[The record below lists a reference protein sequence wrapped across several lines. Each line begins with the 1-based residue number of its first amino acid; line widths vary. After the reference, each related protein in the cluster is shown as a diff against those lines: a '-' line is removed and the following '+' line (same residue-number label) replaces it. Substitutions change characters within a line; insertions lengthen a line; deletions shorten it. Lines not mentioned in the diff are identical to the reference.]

1 MKIIKTILISLLLTS
16 LVHAEEDELDVGNE
30 DINEKTAYHFGI
42 SMAAGYLTETILHQ
56 APELSDAE
64 KIIYATLPILA
75 VGIAK
80 ELNDEGG
87 ERMDMVANI
96 VGAFSGAY
104 LSNYVNNNYFFK
116 VEHEDTKLEQKT
128 KLSMGYRF

>member
-1 MKIIKTILISLLLTS
+1 MKVIKIILFFLLFS
-16 LVHAEEDELDVGNE
+16 SFVQSEDAELDIADE
-30 DINEKTAYHFGI
+30 SIDERTSYHFTI
-42 SMAAGYLTETILHQ
+42 SMLAGYLTETILHQ

-64 KIIYATLPILA
+64 KIIYATLPIIG

-80 ELNDEGG
+80 ELNDDGG
-87 ERMDMVANI
+87 EITDMVANV

-104 LSNYVNNNYFFK
+104 LSNYLNKNYFFK
-116 VEHEDTKLEQKT
+116 VEHKKTDIEQKT

>member
-1 MKIIKTILISLLLTS
+1 MKNIKIILTFLLFTS
-16 LVHAEEDELDVGNE
+16 LVHSEDDELDVANE
-30 DINEKTAYHFGI
+30 DVNEKTAYHFGI

-56 APELSDAE
+56 APALSDAE
-64 KIIYATLPILA
+64 KIIYATLPIIG
-75 VGIAK
+75 VGIVK
-80 ELNDEGG
+80 ELDDDGG

-96 VGAFSGAY
+96 VGAFAGAY

-116 VEHEDTKLEQKT
+116 VEHTESELEQKT

>member
-16 LVHAEEDELDVGNE
+16 LVHSEDEELDVANE
-30 DINEKTAYHFGI
+30 NIDEKTAYHFGI
-42 SMAAGYLTETILHQ
+42 SMAGGYLTETILHQ

-80 ELNDEGG
+80 ELDDDGG
-87 ERMDMVANI
+87 ERMDIVADI

-116 VEHEDTKLEQKT
+116 VEHEETELEEKT
-128 KLSMGYRF
+128 KLSVGYRF

>member
-16 LVHAEEDELDVGNE
+16 LVHSEDEELDVANE
-30 DINEKTAYHFGI
+30 NIDEKTAYHFGI
-42 SMAAGYLTETILHQ
+42 SMAVGYLTETILHQ

-80 ELNDEGG
+80 ELDDDGG
-87 ERMDMVANI
+87 ERLDMVADI

-116 VEHEDTKLEQKT
+116 VEHEETELEEKT
-128 KLSMGYRF
+128 KLSVGYRF